1 MNKLKI
7 IGIGVT
13 AVTVVELARVAYRNA
28 GQLACYKTLTN
39 KEVILKEDP
48 NFVVETL
55 MLKQM
60 ELQDELN
67 LGNINYFT
75 YLKEMTKS
83 NREWA
88 IKSGYSLVDKK

>member
-1 MNKLKI
+1 
-7 IGIGVT
+7 
-13 AVTVVELARVAYRNA
+13 
-28 GQLACYKTLTN
+28 
-39 KEVILKEDP
+39 
-48 NFVVETL
+48 